1 MRAAGREPGILD
13 RFLRLFT
20 DVRSG
25 EGLTAVLL
33 MLNVFLILG
42 AYYLIKPVREAL
54 ILAERSAEVKSY
66 VSAGQAMLLVGLVPL
81 YGALASRVPRK
92 TLINAVTLF
101 FTACLGAFFVLVRT
115 DLPTGIAFFLWVG
128 IFNLMIVAQFW
139 AFANDV
145 YTKEEGERLFPIVA
159 FGASAGAVAG
169 SVAAGRI
176 IDVVGVSGALMAG
189 GIVLVASLALT
200 NWIDAREGVASGG
213 GSGSPNPV
221 AEGEVATDGEV
232 GDEEA
237 AGSPGR
243 AGPLGGEKAF
253 RLLFENR
260 YLLLIA
266 ALILVMNWVNTTG
279 EYILSRTVE
288 AAARETVAGGQEAV
302 ERFIGTFYS
311 DFFAV
316 VNVAGLVIQA
326 FLVSRII
333 KYIGIRWAIMV
344 LPVLAFGAYALLAFI
359 PVLSVVRWAKTA
371 ENATDYSLQNTVRH
385 ALFLPT
391 TREEK
396 YKAKQAIDTVF
407 WRAGDVLSA
416 GVVFVGARL
425 LALRTGHFAV
435 VNLGLIAAWLVVAFV
450 IGRRYRAMAPED
462 ALEAIP

>member
-1 MRAAGREPGILD
+1 MRAAEREPGALD

-66 VSAGQAMLLVGLVPL
+66 LSAGQALLLLGLVPL

-115 DLPTGIAFFLWVG
+115 DLPMGIAFFLWVG
-128 IFNLMIVAQFW
+128 IFNLMIIAQFW

-145 YTKEEGERLFPIVA
+145 YTKDEGERLFPIVA
-159 FGASAGAVAG
+159 FGASAGAVVG

-200 NWIDAREGVASGG
+200 NSIDAREGVASGG
-213 GSGSPNPV
+213 GSPGGGNPDPDD
-221 AEGEVATDGEV
+221 AADDARGTEEDGGEGG
-232 GDEEA
+232 G
-237 AGSPGR
+237 
-243 AGPLGGEKAF
+243 GPLGGEKAF

-260 YLLLIA
+260 YLILIA
-266 ALILVMNWVNTTG
+266 ALILLMNWVNTTG

-416 GVVFVGARL
+416 VVVFVGARL
-425 LALRTGHFAV
+425 LALETGHFAV
-435 VNLGLIAAWLVVAFV
+435 VNLGLVAVWLVVAWI
-450 IGRRYRAMAPED
+450 IGRRYRTMAPDD
-462 ALEAIP
+462 ALERIT